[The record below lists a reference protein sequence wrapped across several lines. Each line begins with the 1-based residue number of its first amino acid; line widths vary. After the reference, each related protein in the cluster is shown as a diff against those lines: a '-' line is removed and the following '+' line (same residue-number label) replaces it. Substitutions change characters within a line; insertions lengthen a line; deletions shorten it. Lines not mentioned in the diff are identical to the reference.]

1 MIDIKLI
8 LEKTDLIALA
18 EEAGAQFNSS
28 HSSRCPLHKGNNPTA
43 FHVYRTQDGLE
54 HYHCFTNCPEGANGG
69 DAIAFYMRW
78 RQVDFKTAVTELAQ
92 RAGVALNGNGQ
103 RTAPVYIESN
113 PAKPVARV
121 LIDQPDE
128 PPSETWRSRILKF
141 VCYAQD
147 ELWKETAQGARDYL
161 MVDRGLDEDTIKHF
175 YLGYN
180 PRDLFDDPAKWCQDG
195 NRVWCPRGIVI
206 PHDHGGHVWFAN
218 VRRPLPGDVL
228 AARIGAVKDLKETKF
243 AGVRGGRRGLFGII
257 TGKPVVVLAE
267 GEFDAMLAHQ
277 AASDF
282 CDVATLGGARHRL
295 DSHDAALLA
304 GASIIVA
311 VLDDD
316 EAGQRGA
323 AYLASV
329 TPRVVT
335 VIPPDHDLTD
345 AWKRGVNLRQWIGG
359 LVAQKM
365 ETLLNRM
372 NGAAPDGWLELYQR
386 AIDAEAGCE

>member
-28 HSSRCPLHKGNNPTA
+28 HSSRCPVHHGNNPTA
-43 FHVYRTQDGLE
+43 FHVYRGQDGLE
-54 HYHCFTNCPEGANGG
+54 RYHCFTNCPEGANGG

-78 RQVDFKTAVTELAQ
+78 RQVDFKTAVTEMAQ
-92 RAGVALNGNGQ
+92 RAGIVSNGNGQ
-103 RTAPVYIESN
+103 RLDPR

-128 PPSETWRSRILKF
+128 PPSKTWCSRILEF
-141 VCYAQD
+141 VCYTQD
-147 ELWKETAQGARDYL
+147 ELWKEPAQSARDYL

-180 PRDLFDDPAKWCQDG
+180 PRDLFDDSAKWGQNG

-206 PHDHGGHVWFAN
+206 PHDHNGHVWFAN
-218 VRRPLPGDVL
+218 VRRPLPGDTL

-243 AGVRGGRRGLFGII
+243 AGVRGGKRGLFGII

-345 AWKRGVNLRQWIGG
+345 AWKRGINLRQWIGG

>member
-18 EEAGAQFNSS
+18 EEAGVQFNSS
-28 HSSRCPLHKGNNPTA
+28 HSSRCPIHHGNNPTA
-43 FHVYRTQDGLE
+43 FHVYRTQDGLQ

-69 DAIAFYMRW
+69 DAVTFYMRW
-78 RQVDFKTAVTELAQ
+78 KQVDFKTAVTELAQ
-92 RAGVALNGNGQ
+92 RAGIVPDNWNGQ
-103 RTAPVYIESN
+103 RPEPR

-128 PPSETWRSRILKF
+128 PPSKMWSFRASVFID
-141 VCYAQD
+141 YAES
-147 ELWKETAQGARDYL
+147 ELWKGTAQGAQDYL
-161 MVDRGLDEDTIKHF
+161 MFDRGLEENTIRHF
-175 YLGYN
+175 RLGYN
-180 PRDLFDDPAKWCQDG
+180 PRDLFDYPAKWGQDAQ
-195 NRVWCPRGIVI
+195 RVWCPRGIVI
-206 PHDHGGHVWFAN
+206 PHTLFVN
-218 VRRPLPGDVL
+218 VRRPLPGDAL
-228 AARIGAVKDLKETKF
+228 AMRIGAVKDLKETKF
-243 AGVRGGRRGLFGII
+243 AGVRGGRRGLFGTI

-277 AASDF
+277 AASEF

-295 DSHDAALLA
+295 DSHDAAQLA

-335 VIPPDHDLTD
+335 VLPPDHDLTD

-372 NGAAPDGWLELYQR
+372 NGTAPDGWLELYQH

>member
-18 EEAGAQFNSS
+18 EEAGAQFNTS
-28 HSSRCPLHKGNNPTA
+28 HSSRCPIHHGNNPTA
-43 FHVYRTQDGLE
+43 FHLYQCQDGITR
-54 HYHCFTNCPEGANGG
+54 YHCFTNCPEGANGG

-78 RQVDFKTAVTELAQ
+78 CQVDFKTAVTELAQ
-92 RAGVALNGNGQ
+92 RAGLALNGNGQ
-103 RTAPVYIESN
+103 RLEPR
-113 PAKPVARV
+113 PAKPAVRV

-128 PPSETWRSRILKF
+128 PPSETWRSRILRF
-141 VCYAQD
+141 VAYTQD
-147 ELWKETAQGARDYL
+147 ELWNGTAQGARDYL
-161 MVDRGLDEDTIKHF
+161 MTDRGLDENTIKHF

-180 PRDLFDDPAKWCQDG
+180 SRDLFDDPAKWGQDG
-195 NRVWCPRGIVI
+195 NHVWCPRGIVI
-206 PHDHGGHVWFAN
+206 PHDHDGHVWFVN
-218 VRRPLPGDVL
+218 IRRPLPGDAL

-243 AGVRGGRRGLFGII
+243 AGVRGGKRGLFGTI
-257 TGKPVVVLAE
+257 TGKPIVLLAE
-267 GEFDAMLAHQ
+267 GEFDTMLAHQ
-277 AASDF
+277 VASSF

-335 VIPPDHDLTD
+335 VMPPDHDLTD

>member
-28 HSSRCPLHKGNNPTA
+28 HSSRCPVHHGNNPTA

-54 HYHCFTNCPEGANGG
+54 RYHCFTNCPEGANGG

-92 RAGVALNGNGQ
+92 RAGIVNGNGQ
-103 RTAPVYIESN
+103 RTAPRPV
-113 PAKPVARV
+113 KPVARV
-121 LIDQPDE
+121 LVDQPDE
-128 PPSETWRSRILKF
+128 PPSELWRWRALAF
-141 VCYAQD
+141 VDYVQGG
-147 ELWKETAQGARDYL
+147 LWKKVAAQGALDYL

-175 YLGYN
+175 CLGYN
-180 PRDLFDDPAKWCQDG
+180 PLNLFDDPAKWGQDAQ
-195 NRVWCPRGIVI
+195 RVWCPRGIVI
-206 PHDHGGHVWFAN
+206 PHAHDGQIWFVN
-218 VRRPLPGDVL
+218 VRRPLPGDAL

-243 AGVRGGRRGLFGII
+243 AGVRGGRRGLFGTI

-267 GEFDAMLAHQ
+267 GEFDTMLAHQ
-277 AASDF
+277 VASSF

-295 DSHDAALLA
+295 DSHDAAMLA

-316 EAGQRGA
+316 EAGRRGA

-335 VIPPDHDLTD
+335 VMPPDHDLTD

-372 NGAAPDGWLELYQR
+372 KGAAPDGWLEIYQR

>member
-18 EEAGAQFNSS
+18 EEAGAQFNSN
-28 HSSRCPLHKGNNPTA
+28 HSSRCPIHHGNNPTA
-43 FHVYRTQDGLE
+43 FHVYRSDDGLE
-54 HYHCFTNCPEGANGG
+54 RYHCFTNCPEGANGG

-78 RQVDFKTAVTELAQ
+78 RQVDFKTAVAELAQ
-92 RAGVALNGNGQ
+92 RAGIVNGNGQ
-103 RTAPVYIESN
+103 RPEPR

-121 LIDQPDE
+121 LVDQPDE
-128 PPSETWRSRILKF
+128 PPCETWRARALAFSAYTQ
-141 VCYAQD
+141 C
-147 ELWKETAQGARDYL
+147 ELWKGTAQGAQDYL
-161 MVDRGLDEDTIKHF
+161 MFDRGLEENTIRHF
-175 YLGYN
+175 RLGYN
-180 PRDLFDDPAKWCQDG
+180 PRDLFDDPSKWGQDAQ
-195 NRVWCPRGIVI
+195 RVWCPRGIVI
-206 PHDHGGHVWFAN
+206 PHALFVN
-218 VRRPLPGDVL
+218 VRRPLPGDAL

-243 AGVRGGRRGLFGII
+243 AGVRGGRRGLFGTI

-267 GEFDAMLAHQ
+267 GEFDTMLAHQ
-277 AASDF
+277 AASEF

-304 GASIIVA
+304 GASVIVA

-316 EAGQRGA
+316 EAGQLGA
-323 AYLASV
+323 AYMASV

-365 ETLLNRM
+365 EGLM
-372 NGAAPDGWLELYQR
+372 NGLHCEPPDDWLTFYQN
-386 AIDAEAGCE
+386 ALEAEVSK

>member
-18 EEAGAQFNSS
+18 EEAGVQFNSS
-28 HSSRCPLHKGNNPTA
+28 HSSRCPIHHGNNPTA
-43 FHVYRTQDGLE
+43 FHVYRTQDGLQ

-69 DAIAFYMRW
+69 DAVTFYMRW
-78 RQVDFKTAVTELAQ
+78 KQVDFKTAVTELAQ
-92 RAGVALNGNGQ
+92 RAGIVPDNWNGQ
-103 RTAPVYIESN
+103 RPEPR

-128 PPSETWRSRILKF
+128 PPSKMWSFRASVFID
-141 VCYAQD
+141 YAES
-147 ELWKETAQGARDYL
+147 ELWKGTAQGAQDYL
-161 MVDRGLDEDTIKHF
+161 MFDRGLEENTIRHF
-175 YLGYN
+175 RLGYN
-180 PRDLFDDPAKWCQDG
+180 PRDLFDYPAKWGQDAQ
-195 NRVWCPRGIVI
+195 RVWCPRGIVI
-206 PHDHGGHVWFAN
+206 PHTLFVN
-218 VRRPLPGDVL
+218 VRRPLPGDAL
-228 AARIGAVKDLKETKF
+228 AMRIGAVKDLKETKF
-243 AGVRGGRRGLFGII
+243 AGVRGGRRGLFGTI

-277 AASDF
+277 AASEF

-295 DSHDAALLA
+295 DSHDAAQLA

-335 VIPPDHDLTD
+335 VLPPDHDLTD

-372 NGAAPDGWLELYQR
+372 NGTAPDGWLEIYQR

>member
-1 MIDIKLI
+1 
-8 LEKTDLIALA
+8 
-18 EEAGAQFNSS
+18 
-28 HSSRCPLHKGNNPTA
+28 
-43 FHVYRTQDGLE
+43 
-54 HYHCFTNCPEGANGG
+54 
-69 DAIAFYMRW
+69 MRW
-78 RQVDFKTAVTELAQ
+78 RQVDFKTSVTELEQ
-92 RAGVALNGNGQ
+92 RAGIVSNGNGQ
-103 RTAPVYIESN
+103 RLDPR

-128 PPSETWRSRILKF
+128 PPSKTWCSRILEF
-141 VCYAQD
+141 VCYTQD
-147 ELWKETAQGARDYL
+147 ELWKEPAQSARDYL

-180 PRDLFDDPAKWCQDG
+180 PRDLFDDAAKWGQNG

-206 PHDHGGHVWFAN
+206 PHTSFVN
-218 VRRPLPGDVL
+218 VRRPLPGDAL

-257 TGKPVVVLAE
+257 TGKPVVMLAE
-267 GEFDAMLAHQ
+267 GEFDTMLAHQ
-277 AASDF
+277 AASEF

-316 EAGQRGA
+316 EAGRRGA

-329 TPRVVT
+329 TPRVCT
-335 VIPPDHDLTD
+335 VMPPDHDLTD

-365 ETLLNRM
+365 EMLLNRM
-372 NGAAPDGWLELYQR
+372 NGAAPEGWLELYQR

>member
-1 MIDIKLI
+1 MIDIKII
-8 LEKTDLIALA
+8 LGKTDLIALA

-28 HSSRCPLHKGNNPTA
+28 HSSRCPIHHGNNPTA

-92 RAGVALNGNGQ
+92 RAGIVPDNGNGQ
-103 RTAPVYIESN
+103 RPEPR

-128 PPSETWRSRILKF
+128 PPSKIWSFRASVFID
-141 VCYAQD
+141 YAES
-147 ELWKETAQGARDYL
+147 ELWKGTAQGAQDYL
-161 MVDRGLDEDTIKHF
+161 MFDRGLEENTIRHF
-175 YLGYN
+175 RLGYN
-180 PRDLFDDPAKWCQDG
+180 PRDLFDDPAKWGQDAQ
-195 NRVWCPRGIVI
+195 RVWCPRGIVI
-206 PHDHGGHVWFAN
+206 PHTLFIN
-218 VRRPLPGDVL
+218 VRRPLPGDAL

-243 AGVRGGRRGLFGII
+243 AGVRGGRRGMFGTI
-257 TGKPVVVLAE
+257 TGKPIVVLAE
-267 GEFDAMLAHQ
+267 GEFDTMLAHQ
-277 AASDF
+277 SASEF

-329 TPRVVT
+329 TKRVCM

-365 ETLLNRM
+365 ETLLN
-372 NGAAPDGWLELYQR
+372 GLHCEPPEDWLTFYQS
-386 AIDAEAGCE
+386 ALDAEASK

>member
-43 FHVYRTQDGLE
+43 FHVYRGQDGIQR
-54 HYHCFTNCPEGANGG
+54 YHCFTNCPEGANGG

-78 RQVDFKTAVTELAQ
+78 RQVDFKTSVTELEQ
-92 RAGVALNGNGQ
+92 RAGIVSNGNGH
-103 RTAPVYIESN
+103 RLEPRPV
-113 PAKPVARV
+113 KPVARV

-128 PPSETWRSRILKF
+128 PPSETWHSRILKF

-180 PRDLFDDPAKWCQDG
+180 PRDLFDNPVKWGWGQGG
-195 NRVWCPRGIVI
+195 NHHVWCPRGIVI
-206 PHDHGGHVWFAN
+206 PHDHNGHVWFAN
-218 VRRPLPGDVL
+218 VRRPLPGDAL
-228 AARIGAVKDLKETKF
+228 AARIGAVKDLKVTKF
-243 AGVRGGRRGLFGII
+243 AAVRGGRRGLFGII

-267 GEFDAMLAHQ
+267 GEFDTMLAHQ
-277 AASDF
+277 VASSF

-311 VLDDD
+311 ILDDD

-345 AWKRGVNLRQWIGG
+345 AWKRGVNLRSWLGG
-359 LVAQKM
+359 LVASKM
-365 ETLLNRM
+365 EGLM
-372 NGAAPDGWLELYQR
+372 NGLHCEPPEDWLTFYQN
-386 AIDAEAGCE
+386 ALEAEVSK

>member
-28 HSSRCPLHKGNNPTA
+28 HSSRCPVHHGNNPTA
-43 FHVYRTQDGLE
+43 FHVYRGQDGIQ
-54 HYHCFTNCPEGANGG
+54 HYHCFTNCPEGNNGG

-92 RAGVALNGNGQ
+92 RAGIVSNGNGQ
-103 RTAPVYIESN
+103 RLEPR

-128 PPSETWRSRILKF
+128 PPSETWRARTITF
-141 VCYAQD
+141 VNYAQS
-147 ELWKETAQGARDYL
+147 ELWLDTGKCAQGYL
-161 MVDRGLDEDTIKHF
+161 IVDRGLAEDTIKHF
-175 YLGYN
+175 GLGYN
-180 PRDLFDDPAKWCQDG
+180 PRDLFDVPDRWGQDG

-206 PHDHGGHVWFAN
+206 PHAHYGQIWFAN
-218 VRRPLPGDVL
+218 IRRPLPGDAL

-243 AGVRGGRRGLFGII
+243 AGVRGGRRGLFGTI

-267 GEFDAMLAHQ
+267 GEFDTMLAHQ
-277 AASDF
+277 VASSF

-329 TPRVVT
+329 TARVVT

-365 ETLLNRM
+365 EGLM
-372 NGAAPDGWLELYQR
+372 NGLHCEPPEDWLTFYQN
-386 AIDAEAGCE
+386 ALEAEVSK

>member
-28 HSSRCPLHKGNNPTA
+28 HSSRCPIHHGNNQTA

-54 HYHCFTNCPEGANGG
+54 HYHCFTNCPEGVNGG

-128 PPSETWRSRILKF
+128 PPSETWRARALAFSAYTQ
-141 VCYAQD
+141 C
-147 ELWKETAQGARDYL
+147 ELWKGTSQGARNYL
-161 MVDRGLDEDTIKHF
+161 MIDRGLYEDTIKRF
-175 YLGYN
+175 CLGYN
-180 PRDLFDDPAKWCQDG
+180 PRDLFDDPAKWGQDAQ
-195 NRVWCPRGIVI
+195 RVWCPRGIVI
-206 PHDHGGHVWFAN
+206 PHTLFVN
-218 VRRPLPGDVL
+218 VRRPLPGDAL

-243 AGVRGGRRGLFGII
+243 AGVRGGRRGLFGTI

-267 GEFDAMLAHQ
+267 GEFDTMLAHQ
-277 AASDF
+277 AASEF

-295 DSHDAALLA
+295 DSHDAAKLA

-372 NGAAPDGWLELYQR
+372 NGTAPDGWLELYQR

>member
-28 HSSRCPLHKGNNPTA
+28 HSSRCPIHHGNNPTA
-43 FHVYRTQDGLE
+43 FHVYRAQDGLE
-54 HYHCFTNCPEGANGG
+54 RYHCFTNCQEGVNGG

-78 RQVDFKTAVTELAQ
+78 KQVDFKVAVTELAQ
-92 RAGVALNGNGQ
+92 RAGVVNGNGNRSAP
-103 RTAPVYIESN
+103 RT
-113 PAKPVARV
+113 AKPVVRV

-128 PPSETWRSRILKF
+128 PPSELWRWRALAF
-141 VCYAQD
+141 VDYVQG
-147 ELWKETAQGARDYL
+147 ELWKVDAQGALDYL
-161 MVDRGLDEDTIKHF
+161 MVDRGLDEDTIKYF
-175 YLGYN
+175 CLGYN
-180 PRDLFDDPAKWCQDG
+180 PRNLFDEPAKWGQDAQ
-195 NRVWCPRGIVI
+195 RVWCPRGIVI
-206 PHDHGGHVWFAN
+206 PHVRDGQIRFVN
-218 VRRPLPGDVL
+218 VRRPLPGDAL
-228 AARIGAVKDLKETKF
+228 AKRIGAVKDLKETKF
-243 AGVRGGRRGLFGII
+243 AGVRGGRRGLFGTI

-277 AASDF
+277 AASEF

-311 VLDDD
+311 VMDDD
-316 EAGQRGA
+316 EAGRRGA

-365 ETLLNRM
+365 EGLM
-372 NGAAPDGWLELYQR
+372 NGLHCEPPEDWLTFYQN
-386 AIDAEAGCE
+386 ALEAEVSK

>member
-28 HSSRCPLHKGNNPTA
+28 HSSRCPIHHGNNPTA

-69 DAIAFYMRW
+69 DAVTFYMRW

-92 RAGVALNGNGQ
+92 RAGIVNGNGQ
-103 RTAPVYIESN
+103 R
-113 PAKPVARV
+113 PAEPRPSKPVARV
-121 LIDQPDE
+121 LIDQPNE
-128 PPSETWRSRILKF
+128 PPSETWRARALAFSAYTQ
-141 VCYAQD
+141 C
-147 ELWKETAQGARDYL
+147 ELWKGTAQGARDYL
-161 MVDRGLDEDTIKHF
+161 MIDRGLDEDTIKRF
-175 YLGYN
+175 CLGYN
-180 PRDLFDDPAKWCQDG
+180 LRDLFDDPAQWGQDAQ
-195 NRVWCPRGIVI
+195 RVWCPRGIVI
-206 PHDHGGHVWFAN
+206 PHALFVN
-218 VRRPLPGDVL
+218 VRRPLPGDAL

-243 AGVRGGRRGLFGII
+243 AGVRGGRRGLFGNI

-267 GEFDAMLAHQ
+267 GEFDTMLAHQ
-277 AASDF
+277 VASDF

-316 EAGQRGA
+316 EAGRRGA

-335 VIPPDHDLTD
+335 VLPPDHDLTD

-359 LVAQKM
+359 LVAQKFEM
-365 ETLLNRM
+365 LLNRM
-372 NGAAPDGWLELYQR
+372 NGDAPDGWLELYQC

>member
-28 HSSRCPLHKGNNPTA
+28 HSSRCPIHHGNNPTA

-54 HYHCFTNCPEGANGG
+54 RYHCFTNCTEGSNGG

-92 RAGVALNGNGQ
+92 RAGIVSNGNGPRHEP
-103 RTAPVYIESN
+103 RT
-113 PAKPVARV
+113 AKPVARV

-128 PPSETWRSRILKF
+128 PPSETWRARGKVF
-141 VCYAQD
+141 VDYARG
-147 ELWKETAQGARDYL
+147 ELWKSTEQCARDYL
-161 MVDRGLDEDTIKHF
+161 MIDRGLDENTIRKF
-175 YLGYN
+175 SLGYN
-180 PRDLFDDPAKWCQDG
+180 PRDLFDDPAKWGQDAQ
-195 NRVWCPRGIVI
+195 RVWCPRGIVI
-206 PHDHGGHVWFAN
+206 PHTLFVN
-218 VRRPLPGDVL
+218 VRRPLPGDAL

-243 AGVRGGRRGLFGII
+243 AGVRGGRRGLFGSI
-257 TGKPVVVLAE
+257 TGKPVVMLAE
-267 GEFDAMLAHQ
+267 GEFDTMLAHQ
-277 AASDF
+277 AASEF

-345 AWKRGVNLRQWIGG
+345 AWKRGVNLRSWLGG
-359 LVAQKM
+359 LVASKM
-365 ETLLNRM
+365 EGLM
-372 NGAAPDGWLELYQR
+372 NGLHCEPPEDWLTFYQN
-386 AIDAEAGCE
+386 ALEAEVSK

>member
-28 HSSRCPLHKGNNPTA
+28 HSSRCPIHNGNNPTA

-78 RQVDFKTAVTELAQ
+78 KQVDFKTAVAELAQ
-92 RAGVALNGNGQ
+92 RAGIVPDNGNGQ
-103 RTAPVYIESN
+103 RPAVPRQ
-113 PAKPVARV
+113 AKPVARV

-128 PPSETWRSRILKF
+128 PPCETWRVRALAFSAYTQ
-141 VCYAQD
+141 C
-147 ELWKETAQGARDYL
+147 ELMERTAAQGAWDYL
-161 MVDRGLDEDTIKHF
+161 MIDRGLEENTIRHF
-175 YLGYN
+175 RLGYN
-180 PRDLFDDPAKWCQDG
+180 PRDLFDDPAKWGQDAQ
-195 NRVWCPRGIVI
+195 RVWCPRGIVI
-206 PHDHGGHVWFAN
+206 PHTLFVN
-218 VRRPLPGDVL
+218 VRRPLPGDAL
-228 AARIGAVKDLKETKF
+228 AMRIGAVKDLKETKF
-243 AGVRGGRRGLFGII
+243 AGVRGGRRGLFGTI
-257 TGKPVVVLAE
+257 TGKPVVLLAE

-277 AASDF
+277 AASEF

-311 VLDDD
+311 VMDDD
-316 EAGQRGA
+316 EAGRRGA

-365 ETLLNRM
+365 EGLM
-372 NGAAPDGWLELYQR
+372 NGLHCEPPEDWLTFYQN
-386 AIDAEAGCE
+386 ALEAEVSK

>member
-28 HSSRCPLHKGNNPTA
+28 HSSRCPIHHGNNPTA

-54 HYHCFTNCPEGANGG
+54 YYHCFTNCPEGANGG
-69 DAIAFYMRW
+69 DAVTFYMRW
-78 RQVDFKTAVTELAQ
+78 KQVDFKTAVAELAQ
-92 RAGVALNGNGQ
+92 RAGIVNGNGQ
-103 RTAPVYIESN
+103 RTDPR

-128 PPSETWRSRILKF
+128 PPCETWRARAITF
-141 VCYAQD
+141 VNYSQS
-147 ELWKETAQGARDYL
+147 ELWLDSGKCAQDYL
-161 MVDRGLDEDTIKHF
+161 MADRGLDEDTIKNF
-175 YLGYN
+175 GLGFN
-180 PRDLFDDPAKWCQDG
+180 PRDLFDVPTRWNQDG

-206 PHDHGGHVWFAN
+206 PHMHDGQIWFVN
-218 VRRPLPGDVL
+218 VRRPLPGDAL

-243 AGVRGGRRGLFGII
+243 AGVRGGRRGLFGTI
-257 TGKPVVVLAE
+257 TGKPVVMLAE
-267 GEFDAMLAHQ
+267 GEFDTMLAHQ
-277 AASDF
+277 AASEF

-335 VIPPDHDLTD
+335 VIPPDHDFTD

-372 NGAAPDGWLELYQR
+372 NGAAPDGWLEIYQR

>member
-28 HSSRCPLHKGNNPTA
+28 HSSRCPVHHGNNPTA

-54 HYHCFTNCPEGANGG
+54 RYHCFTNCPEGANGG

-78 RQVDFKTAVTELAQ
+78 RQVDFKIAVTELAQ
-92 RAGVALNGNGQ
+92 RAGIVNGNGQ
-103 RTAPVYIESN
+103 RPAPR

-121 LIDQPDE
+121 LVDQPDE
-128 PPSETWRSRILKF
+128 PPSELWRWRALAF
-141 VCYAQD
+141 VDYVQG
-147 ELWKETAQGARDYL
+147 ELWKVAVQGALDYL
-161 MVDRGLDEDTIKHF
+161 MVDRGLDEDTIKYF
-175 YLGYN
+175 CLGYN
-180 PRDLFDDPAKWCQDG
+180 PRDLFDDPAKWGQDAQC
-195 NRVWCPRGIVI
+195 VWCPRGIVI
-206 PHDHGGHVWFAN
+206 PHTHGGEIRFVN
-218 VRRPLPGDVL
+218 VRRPLPGDAL
-228 AARIGAVKDLKETKF
+228 AARIGAVKDLKKTKF
-243 AGVRGGRRGLFGII
+243 AAVRGGLRGLFGTI
-257 TGKPVVVLAE
+257 TGKPIVVLAE
-267 GEFDAMLAHQ
+267 GEFDTMLAHQ
-277 AASDF
+277 AASEF

-316 EAGQRGA
+316 EAGSRGA

-335 VIPPDHDLTD
+335 VLPPDHDLTD
-345 AWKRGVNLRQWIGG
+345 AWRRGVNLRQWIGG

-372 NGAAPDGWLELYQR
+372 NGAAPDGWIELYQR

>member
-1 MIDIKLI
+1 MDIKLI

-18 EEAGAQFNSS
+18 EDAGAQFNSS
-28 HSSRCPLHKGNNPTA
+28 HSSRCPIHHGNNPTA
-43 FHVYRTQDGLE
+43 FHVYRTQDGLQ

-69 DAIAFYMRW
+69 DAVTFYMRW
-78 RQVDFKTAVTELAQ
+78 KQVDFKTAVTELAQ
-92 RAGVALNGNGQ
+92 RGAGIVPDNWNGQ
-103 RTAPVYIESN
+103 RPEPR

-128 PPSETWRSRILKF
+128 PPSKMWSFRASVFID
-141 VCYAQD
+141 YAES
-147 ELWKETAQGARDYL
+147 ELWKGTAQGAQDYL
-161 MVDRGLDEDTIKHF
+161 MFDRGLEENTIRHF
-175 YLGYN
+175 RLGYN
-180 PRDLFDDPAKWCQDG
+180 PRDLFDDPAKWGQDAQ
-195 NRVWCPRGIVI
+195 RVWCPRGIVI
-206 PHDHGGHVWFAN
+206 PHTLFIN
-218 VRRPLPGDVL
+218 VRRPLPGDAL

-243 AGVRGGRRGLFGII
+243 AGVRGGRRGMFGTI

-277 AASDF
+277 AASEF

-316 EAGQRGA
+316 EAGRRGA

-345 AWKRGVNLRQWIGG
+345 AWKCGVNLRQWIGG

-365 ETLLNRM
+365 EGLM
-372 NGAAPDGWLELYQR
+372 NGLHCEPPDDWLTFYQN
-386 AIDAEAGCE
+386 ALEAEVSK

>member
-28 HSSRCPLHKGNNPTA
+28 HSSRCPIHHGNNPTA

-54 HYHCFTNCPEGANGG
+54 YYHCFTNCPEGANGG

-78 RQVDFKTAVTELAQ
+78 RQVDFKIAVTELAQ
-92 RAGVALNGNGQ
+92 RAGIVPDNGNGQ
-103 RTAPVYIESN
+103 RPEPR

-128 PPSETWRSRILKF
+128 PPSETWRARVITF
-141 VCYAQD
+141 VNYSQS
-147 ELWKETAQGARDYL
+147 ELWLDSWKCAQDYL
-161 MVDRGLDEDTIKHF
+161 MVDRGLAEDTIKNF
-175 YLGYN
+175 GLGFN
-180 PRDLFDDPAKWCQDG
+180 PRDLFDVPTRWNQDG
-195 NRVWCPRGIVI
+195 NRVWCPRGIII
-206 PHDHGGHVWFAN
+206 PHMHDGQIWFVN
-218 VRRPLPGDVL
+218 VRRPLHGDAL

-243 AGVRGGRRGLFGII
+243 AGVRGGRRGLFGSI
-257 TGKPVVVLAE
+257 TGKPIVVLAE
-267 GEFDAMLAHQ
+267 GEFDTMLAHQ
-277 AASDF
+277 AASSF

-329 TPRVVT
+329 TPRVCT
-335 VIPPDHDLTD
+335 VMPPDHDLTD

-372 NGAAPDGWLELYQR
+372 NGAAPEGWLELYQR

>member
-8 LEKTDLIALA
+8 IEKTDLIALA

-28 HSSRCPLHKGNNPTA
+28 HSSRCPIHHGNNPTA

-92 RAGVALNGNGQ
+92 RAGIASNGNGPRPEPRQ
-103 RTAPVYIESN
+103 
-113 PAKPVARV
+113 AKPVARV

-128 PPSETWRSRILKF
+128 PPSKTWCSRILEF

-147 ELWKETAQGARDYL
+147 ELWKEPAQSARDYL

-180 PRDLFDDPAKWCQDG
+180 PRDLFDDAAKWGQNG

-206 PHDHGGHVWFAN
+206 PHTSFVN
-218 VRRPLPGDVL
+218 VRRPLPGDAL

-243 AGVRGGRRGLFGII
+243 AGVRGGKRGLFGII
-257 TGKPVVVLAE
+257 TGKPIVVLAE
-267 GEFDAMLAHQ
+267 GEFDTMLAHQ
-277 AASDF
+277 VASSF

-329 TPRVVT
+329 TARVVT

-345 AWKRGVNLRQWIGG
+345 AWKRGVNLRQWVGG
-359 LVAQKM
+359 LIAQKM

-372 NGAAPDGWLELYQR
+372 NGTAPDGWLEIYQR

>member
-28 HSSRCPLHKGNNPTA
+28 HSSRCPVHHGNNPSA
-43 FHVYRTQDGLE
+43 FHVYRAQDGIQR
-54 HYHCFTNCPEGANGG
+54 YHCFTNCPEGANGG

-78 RQVDFKTAVTELAQ
+78 RQVDFKMAVTELAQ
-92 RAGVALNGNGQ
+92 RAGVVNGNGQ
-103 RTAPVYIESN
+103 RLEVR
-113 PAKPVARV
+113 PAKPAVRA

-128 PPSETWRSRILKF
+128 PPCDAWCSRILAF
-141 VCYAQD
+141 VCWAQD
-147 ELWKETAQGARDYL
+147 ELWKEHAQGARDYL
-161 MVDRGLDEDTIKHF
+161 MVDRGLDEKTIRNF

-180 PRDLFDDPAKWCQDG
+180 QHDLFDDSGKWGQNCS
-195 NRVWCPRGIVI
+195 RVWCPRGIVI
-206 PHDHGGHVWFAN
+206 PHDHDGHVWFVN
-218 VRRPLPGDVL
+218 VRRPLPGDAL
-228 AARIGAVKDLKETKF
+228 AARIGAVKSLKEIKF
-243 AGVRGGRRGLFGII
+243 AGVRGGKRGLFGII

-267 GEFDAMLAHQ
+267 GEFDTMLAHQ

-311 VLDDD
+311 ILDDD
-316 EAGQRGA
+316 EAGRRGT

-329 TPRVVT
+329 TARCVT
-335 VIPPDHDLTD
+335 VLPPDHDLTD
-345 AWKRGVNLRQWIGG
+345 AWKRGVDLRKWLGG

-365 ETLLNRM
+365 EGLM
-372 NGAAPDGWLELYQR
+372 NGLHCDPPDDWLTFYQN
-386 AIDAEAGCE
+386 ALEAESR

>member
-28 HSSRCPLHKGNNPTA
+28 HSSRCPIHHGNNPTA

-54 HYHCFTNCPEGANGG
+54 YYHCFTNCPEGANGG

-78 RQVDFKTAVTELAQ
+78 RQVDFKTAVTEMAQ
-92 RAGVALNGNGQ
+92 RAGIVSNGNGQ
-103 RTAPVYIESN
+103 RLDPR

-128 PPSETWRSRILKF
+128 PPSKTWCSRILEF
-141 VCYAQD
+141 VCYTQD
-147 ELWKETAQGARDYL
+147 ELWKEPAQSARDYL

-180 PRDLFDDPAKWCQDG
+180 PRDLFDDAAKWGQNG

-206 PHDHGGHVWFAN
+206 PHTSFVN
-218 VRRPLPGDVL
+218 VRRPLPGDAL

-257 TGKPVVVLAE
+257 TGKPVVMLAE
-267 GEFDAMLAHQ
+267 GEFDTMLAHQ
-277 AASDF
+277 AASEF

-372 NGAAPDGWLELYQR
+372 NGAAPDGWLEIYQR

>member
-8 LEKTDLIALA
+8 IEKTDLIALA

-28 HSSRCPLHKGNNPTA
+28 HSSRCPIHHGNNPTA
-43 FHVYRTQDGLE
+43 FHIYRGQDGIQ

-78 RQVDFKTAVTELAQ
+78 RQVDFKTAVAELAQ
-92 RAGVALNGNGQ
+92 RAGVASNGNGQ
-103 RTAPVYIESN
+103 RLEPR

-121 LIDQPDE
+121 LIDQPDD
-128 PPSETWRSRILKF
+128 PPSETWCARALAFSAYTQ
-141 VCYAQD
+141 C
-147 ELWKETAQGARDYL
+147 ELLEATSKGPWDYL
-161 MVDRGLDEDTIKHF
+161 MIDRGLDINTIRNF
-175 YLGYN
+175 RLGYN
-180 PRDLFDDPAKWCQDG
+180 PRDVFDDPAKWDQDAK
-195 NRVWCPRGIVI
+195 RVWCPRGIVI
-206 PHDHGGHVWFAN
+206 PHAHDGQIRFVN
-218 VRRPLPGDVL
+218 VRRPLPGDAL

-267 GEFDAMLAHQ
+267 GEFDTMLAHQ
-277 AASDF
+277 VASSF

-329 TPRVVT
+329 TPRVCT
-335 VIPPDHDLTD
+335 VMPPDHDLTD

-372 NGAAPDGWLELYQR
+372 NGNAPDGWLELYQR

>member
-28 HSSRCPLHKGNNPTA
+28 HSSRCPIHHGNNPTA
-43 FHVYRTQDGLE
+43 FHVYRTQDGLQ

-69 DAIAFYMRW
+69 DAVTFYMRW
-78 RQVDFKTAVTELAQ
+78 KQVDFKTAVTELAQ
-92 RAGVALNGNGQ
+92 RAGIVPDNGNGQ
-103 RTAPVYIESN
+103 RPEPR

-128 PPSETWRSRILKF
+128 PPSKIWSFRASVFID
-141 VCYAQD
+141 YAES
-147 ELWKETAQGARDYL
+147 ELWKGTAQGAQDYL
-161 MVDRGLDEDTIKHF
+161 MFDRGLEENTIRHF
-175 YLGYN
+175 RLGYN
-180 PRDLFDDPAKWCQDG
+180 PRDLFDDPAKWGQDAQ
-195 NRVWCPRGIVI
+195 RVWCPRGIVI
-206 PHDHGGHVWFAN
+206 PHTLFIN
-218 VRRPLPGDVL
+218 VRRPLPGDAL

-243 AGVRGGRRGLFGII
+243 AGVRGGRRGMFGTI

-277 AASDF
+277 AASEF

-316 EAGQRGA
+316 EAGRRGA

-345 AWKRGVNLRQWIGG
+345 AWKCGVNLRQWIGG

-365 ETLLNRM
+365 EGLM
-372 NGAAPDGWLELYQR
+372 NGLHCEPPDDWLTFYQT
-386 AIDAEAGCE
+386 ALEAEVSK